1 MTIEITHPTTPAT
14 HPAPHAED
22 TSEKKTSNA
31 FKDNLAAI
39 FGIIVLVAY
48 AGFIFYMLTLT
59 SLPDTGW
66 NRAVYLFGGTE
77 AIAFAAAGAIFGQTV
92 QRQQTK
98 EAKDDAKQAKQDK
111 ARAEQDK
118 YHLEVKNAKLHEGV
132 NVMGRAFA
140 RSKTRIGDNK
150 APEQTLQELQSLF
163 EDVFP
168 EHAK

>member
-14 HPAPHAED
+14 HPASHAEN

-59 SLPDTGW
+59 SLPDPGW

-77 AIAFAAAGAIFGQTV
+77 AIAFAAAGALFGNTV

-98 EAKDDAKQAKQDK
+98 EAK
-111 ARAEQDK
+111 
-118 YHLEVKNAKLHEGV
+118 NG
-132 NVMGRAFA
+132 
-140 RSKTRIGDNK
+140 
-150 APEQTLQELQSLF
+150 
-163 EDVFP
+163 
-168 EHAK
+168 